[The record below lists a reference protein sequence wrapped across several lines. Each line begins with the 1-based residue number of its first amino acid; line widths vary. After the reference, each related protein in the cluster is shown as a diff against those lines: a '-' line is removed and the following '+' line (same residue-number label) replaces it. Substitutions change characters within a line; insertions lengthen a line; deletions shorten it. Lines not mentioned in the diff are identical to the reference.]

1 MDLINDSIISIFN
14 NINNVTESIT
24 YNVIKF
30 IQNDNVLFQSPL
42 WIIIFFLIN
51 FINLFVY
58 V

>member
-30 IQNDNVLFQSPL
+30 IQNDNVLFQSSL

>member
-30 IQNDNVLFQSPL
+30 IQNDNVLFQSSL
-42 WIIIFFLIN
+42 WIIIFF
-51 FINLFVY
+51 
-58 V
+58 

>member
-1 MDLINDSIISIFN
+1 MDSINEGIISILN
-14 NINNVTESIT
+14 NINNVTASFA

-30 IQNDNVLFQSPL
+30 IQNDNVLFQSSL